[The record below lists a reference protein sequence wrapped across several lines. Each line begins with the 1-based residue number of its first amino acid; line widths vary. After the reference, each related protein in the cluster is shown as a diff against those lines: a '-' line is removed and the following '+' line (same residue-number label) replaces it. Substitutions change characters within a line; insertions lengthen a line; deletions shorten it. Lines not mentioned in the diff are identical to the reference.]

1 MQVSGASIG
10 ETASA
15 ILKNEGVASFWKGLP
30 FAFGRELSYTS
41 IKLGAYAP
49 GKLVLFLVGTN
60 APNDI
65 HIHFPHVAFT
75 FPFPYY

>member
-49 GKLVLFLVGTN
+49 GK
-60 APNDI
+60 
-65 HIHFPHVAFT
+65 
-75 FPFPYY
+75 